1 MDTNKFASINSS
13 SFSQMSTVLSMF
25 LDGKEVDISS
35 LEVKVENWGNFVRQI
50 AGNFVL
56 IEASISE
63 DIMGNIAI
71 LMKAKDA
78 GIISNLIMGGEGE
91 SQDSLSELDLT
102 AMQETMSQMLSSYA
116 SGLSSVLGK
125 KVFLNIQDIKLQPIA
140 PSTPTFPFLDKA
152 NFILNKF
159 VLKIDTLVESEMYQL
174 LPSKVAQDIIE
185 NYKKEEKKSAEMLF
199 DLKDL
204 EGIDI
209 GTPSPKTQEEEAKIK
224 TAVFSELQPR
234 ALPAEVANIE
244 LIMDVPLNI
253 TVELGRAKMSIQEVL
268 ELSPGSVVELDKL
281 DGEPVDV
288 LANGRLVAKGEVVVI
303 GETFGVRVI
312 EILSPQERMKKV
324 RD

>member
-1 MDTNKFASINSS
+1 MDTNKFAQINSS

-50 AGNFVL
+50 TGNFVQV
-56 IEASISE
+56 EASLSEGIS
-63 DIMGNIAI
+63 GNIAI

-78 GIISNLIMGGEGE
+78 GVISNLVMGGEGE
-91 SQDSLSELDLT
+91 AQDSLSELDLT

-116 SGLSSVLGK
+116 SGLSSVLSK

-140 PSTPTFPFLDKA
+140 PSTPTFSFLDKS

-159 VLKIDTLVESEMYQL
+159 VLKIDTLVDSEMYQL
-174 LPSKVAQDIIE
+174 LPSKVAQDMIE
-185 NYKKEEKKSAEMLF
+185 DYKKEEEKPAEMLF

-209 GTPSPKTQEEEAKIK
+209 ATPSPKTQEEAKIK

-234 ALPAEVANIE
+234 DLPAEIANIE